1 MTRDALARLDE
12 TEGALR
18 ALAVALRR
26 CDEESRPPDELFE
39 WLGRLLAAFAGLRYE
54 VEFVVRQLECAERI
68 LDGLKEKRGGH
79 AESGE

>member
-1 MTRDALARLDE
+1 MTHDARTRLDE
-12 TEGALR
+12 TEGALH

-26 CDEESRPPDELFE
+26 CEEENRSPEELFE

-54 VEFVVRQLECAERI
+54 VNFVVRQLECAERI
-68 LDGLKEKRGGH
+68 LDGLREKDGGG